1 MSGDREL
8 SITVN
13 GQPRRLPEGATLGE
27 LLAALS
33 VPPEGVAVALNLEV
47 VPRRRLEAQRLR
59 DGDRVELVRAVGG
72 G

>member
-33 VPPEGVAVALNLEV
+33 VPAEGVAVALNLEV
-47 VPRRRLEAQRLR
+47 VPRRRLEAQPLR

>member
-1 MSGDREL
+1 MSGTRGL

-27 LLAALS
+27 LLATLS
-33 VPPEGVAVALNLEV
+33 VPTEGVAVALNLEV
-47 VPRRRLEAQRLR
+47 VPRRRLETQRLR